1 MHQEQQ
7 PPRPAPDYL
16 DLEFDQTR
24 RILHIGF
31 KSRIHPTTKEQ
42 LDRKFAVLG
51 EILGPYTKSGR
62 VYLIINM
69 SNVIFEPELK
79 TAYVANAQAI
89 QDKYIM
95 PDGIARYGF
104 QITRITVRQGYA
116 EQSGED
122 PHIFNS
128 REEAFA
134 YIEALIERHQS
145 AGIPPTAVTMQA
157 GSAARLFPR

>member
-7 PPRPAPDYL
+7 PQGRRPDYF
-16 DLEFDQTR
+16 DLEFDPVR

-42 LDRKFAVLG
+42 LGRKFAVLG
-51 EILGPYTKSGR
+51 EILDPYTKSER
-62 VYLIINM
+62 LYLIINM

-79 TAYVANAQAI
+79 TAYVAHARAI
-89 QDKYIM
+89 QDKYVM

-128 REEAFA
+128 REEAFG
-134 YIEALIERHQS
+134 YIESLIERHKS
-145 AGIPPTAVTMQA
+145 AGILPAAVTM
-157 GSAARLFPR
+157 